1 MAHAPVPNPIS
12 VPNHPNLVPGN
23 LRPRSSRRPQVLA
36 HLGLIVY
43 SLIALFPTLMI
54 VMNSFKD
61 RSTIFSAPF
70 AFPTAS
76 TFSLDGYRTLAE
88 SANFPLYFLNSLT
101 VTVGSLLLILLVSSM
116 AAYALSEYT
125 FRLNPLLGLY
135 LSIGIMVPIRL
146 GTIGIL
152 NLMVAL
158 HLVNT
163 LWALIL
169 VYTAQ
174 GIPLAVFVL
183 TSFMRGVPR
192 ELKEAARID
201 GASEYRIY
209 GLILPLIRP
218 ALGAVTAISMIPI
231 WNDLWFPLILAPGE
245 STKTI
250 VLGASAFLGQFVN
263 DYSAV
268 LAALTLAIVPVVVL
282 YIIFSRQLVSGI
294 TGGAVK

>member
-1 MAHAPVPNPIS
+1 MSASTAPLLN
-12 VPNHPNLVPGN
+12 
-23 LRPRSSRRPQVLA
+23 RRGQVLG
-36 HLGLIVY
+36 HLVLMFYTLLAI
-43 SLIALFPTLMI
+43 LPTLLII
-54 VMNSFKD
+54 VNSFKD
-61 RSTIFSAPF
+61 RLAIFSDPF
-70 AFPTAS
+70 ALPTAS
-76 TFSLDGYRTLAE
+76 TFTLDGYHTLAS
-88 SANFPLYFLNSLT
+88 SANFSLFFLNSLL
-101 VTVGSLLLILLVSSM
+101 VTLGSLALILLLSSM
-116 AAYALSEYT
+116 AAFALSEYR
-125 FRLNPLLGLY
+125 FRLNTLLGLY
-135 LSIGIMVPIRL
+135 LAVGIMVPIRL

-152 NLMVAL
+152 NLMVSL

-192 ELKEAARID
+192 DLKEAARID

-209 GLILPLIRP
+209 GMTLPLIRP

-245 STKTI
+245 KTKTI

-263 DYSAV
+263 DYNAV

-294 TGGAVK
+294 TGGALK

>member
-1 MAHAPVPNPIS
+1 MTAVPTPPDLAAS
-12 VPNHPNLVPGN
+12 RR
-23 LRPRSSRRPQVLA
+23 RPRPARRPAVLA
-36 HLGLIVY
+36 HLGLIFY
-43 SLIALFPTLMI
+43 SLLALFPTFMI
-54 VMNSFKD
+54 VVNSFKD
-61 RSTIFSAPF
+61 RLSIFSAPF
-70 AFPTAS
+70 ALPNAK

-88 SANFPLYFLNSLT
+88 SANFPLYFLNSLS
-101 VTVGSLLLILLVSSM
+101 VTGGSLLLILLVGSM
-116 AAYALSEYT
+116 AAYALSEYQ
-125 FRLNPLLGLY
+125 FRLNPLLALY

-152 NLMVAL
+152 DLMVSL

-183 TSFMRGVPR
+183 TSFMRGVPK

-209 GLILPLIRP
+209 GLILPLVRP

-282 YIIFSRQLVSGI
+282 YVIFSRQLVSGI

>member
-1 MAHAPVPNPIS
+1 MSAAGVPLLN
-12 VPNHPNLVPGN
+12 
-23 LRPRSSRRPQVLA
+23 RSSQVLG
-36 HLGLIVY
+36 HLVLIFY
-43 SLIALFPTLMI
+43 SLLATLPTLLII
-54 VMNSFKD
+54 VNSFKD
-61 RSTIFSAPF
+61 RLTIFSHPF
-70 AFPTAS
+70 AFPNGG
-76 TFSLDGYRTLAE
+76 TFTLDGYRTLAS
-88 SANFPLYFLNSLT
+88 SANFPLFFLNSLL
-101 VTVGSLLLILLVSSM
+101 VTLGSLFLILLVSSM
-116 AAYALSEYT
+116 AAFALSEYR
-125 FRLNPLLGLY
+125 FRLNTLLGLY
-135 LSIGIMVPIRL
+135 LSVGIMVPIRL
-146 GTIGIL
+146 GTVGIL
-152 NLMVAL
+152 NLMVGL

-192 ELKEAARID
+192 DLKEAARID

-209 GLILPLIRP
+209 GLTLPLIRP

-245 STKTI
+245 RTKTI

-263 DYSAV
+263 DYNAV

-282 YIIFSRQLVSGI
+282 YVIFSRQLVSGI
-294 TGGAVK
+294 TGGALK

>member
-1 MAHAPVPNPIS
+1 MTA
-12 VPNHPNLVPGN
+12 
-23 LRPRSSRRPQVLA
+23 REVLA
-36 HLGLIVY
+36 GTTGPAAAEKPVVGRSTQLLAHGGLILF
-43 SLIALFPTLMI
+43 SLLATLPTLLI
-54 VMNSFKD
+54 IMNSFKD
-61 RSTIFSAPF
+61 RLSIFSHPF
-70 AFPTAS
+70 ALPTPS
-76 TFSLDGYRTLAE
+76 TFTLEGYQTVAT
-88 SANFPLYFLNSLT
+88 SANFALFFLNSLT
-101 VTVGSLLLILLVSSM
+101 VTVGSLLLIVLTSSM
-116 AAYALSEYT
+116 AAFALSEYR
-125 FRLNPLLGLY
+125 FRLNTLTGLY

-146 GTIGIL
+146 GTVGIL
-152 NLMVAL
+152 NLMVDL

-192 ELKEAARID
+192 DLKEAARID

-209 GLILPLIRP
+209 GLILPLVRP

-245 STKTI
+245 KTKTV

-263 DYSAV
+263 DYNAV
-268 LAALTLAIVPVVVL
+268 LAALTLAIVPVVLL
-282 YIIFSRQLVSGI
+282 YVIFSRQLVSGI
-294 TGGAVK
+294 TGGALK

>member
-1 MAHAPVPNPIS
+1 MTITDSQKPV
-12 VPNHPNLVPGN
+12 VEG
-23 LRPRSSRRPQVLA
+23 RTQVLA
-36 HLGLIVY
+36 HLGLILF
-43 SLIALFPTLMI
+43 SLLATLPTLLI
-54 VMNSFKD
+54 IMNSFKD
-61 RSTIFSAPF
+61 RLSIFSNPF
-70 AFPTAS
+70 AFPNAE
-76 TFSLDGYRTLAE
+76 TFTLDGYHTVAT
-88 SANFPLYFLNSLT
+88 SANFPLFFLNSLL
-101 VTVGSLLLILLVSSM
+101 VTVGSLALILIASSM
-116 AAYALSEYT
+116 ASFALSEYR

-146 GTIGIL
+146 GTVGIL
-152 NLMVAL
+152 NLMVSL

-183 TSFMRGVPR
+183 SSFMRGVPR
-192 ELKEAARID
+192 DLKEAARID

-245 STKTI
+245 RTKTI

-263 DYSAV
+263 DYNAV

-282 YIIFSRQLVSGI
+282 YVLFSRQLVSGI
-294 TGGAVK
+294 TGGALK

>member
-1 MAHAPVPNPIS
+1 MRRA
-12 VPNHPNLVPGN
+12 G
-23 LRPRSSRRPQVLA
+23 SSRVLA
-36 HLGLIVY
+36 HLALLLY
-43 SLIALFPTLMI
+43 CLIALFPTLMI
-54 VMNSFKD
+54 VVNSFKD
-61 RSTIFSAPF
+61 RVSIFAQPF
-70 AFPTAS
+70 ALPTAK
-76 TFSLDGYRTLAE
+76 TFSLDGYRTLAD

-101 VTVGSLLLILLVSSM
+101 TTLGSLLLILFVSSM

-125 FRLNPLLGLY
+125 FRLNALTALY

-146 GTIGIL
+146 GTVGIL
-152 NLMVAL
+152 NLMVSL

-245 STKTI
+245 KTKTI

-268 LAALTLAIVPVVVL
+268 LAALTLAIVPVVILYVL
-282 YIIFSRQLVSGI
+282 FSRQLVSGI